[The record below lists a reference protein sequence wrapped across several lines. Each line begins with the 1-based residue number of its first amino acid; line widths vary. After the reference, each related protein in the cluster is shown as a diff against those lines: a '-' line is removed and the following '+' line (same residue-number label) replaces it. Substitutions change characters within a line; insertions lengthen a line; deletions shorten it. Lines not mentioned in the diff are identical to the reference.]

1 MRRALTVLALA
12 AVLALV
18 PAAVA
23 AACPRASLP
32 DVEGQVMCLVCG
44 VPLSLADAPQAA
56 RERDFITQL
65 IDRCRST
72 AEIKAALVAQYGPR
86 VLALPEDRGF
96 GAAAYLVPLL
106 VLLLGAAAA
115 AAAIRAWA
123 ARRGAA
129 APAVAVAPPSG
140 ADARRLDAELRRW
153 DP

>member
-12 AVLALV
+12 SVLALV

-23 AACPRASLP
+23 AACPRANLA

-44 VPLSLADAPQAA
+44 VPLNLADSPQATQ
-56 RERDFITQL
+56 ERDFITRM

-72 AEIKAALVAQYGPR
+72 AEIKTALVAQYGPR
-86 VLALPEDRGF
+86 VLALPSDRGF
-96 GAAAYLVPLL
+96 GAAVYVVPLM
-106 VLLLGAAAA
+106 VLLLGAAVAA
-115 AAAIRAWA
+115 AAMRAWA

-129 APAVAVAPPSG
+129 VPVAAVQAPSG

-153 DP
+153 DR